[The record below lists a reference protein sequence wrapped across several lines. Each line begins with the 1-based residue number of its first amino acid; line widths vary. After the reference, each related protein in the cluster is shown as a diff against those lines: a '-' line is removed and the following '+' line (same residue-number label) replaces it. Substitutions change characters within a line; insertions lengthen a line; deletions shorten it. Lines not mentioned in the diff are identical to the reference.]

1 MSLNVLLVEDI
12 LSDAKLVVRQL
23 QKAGLDF
30 EWQRVT
36 SEVGLLQA
44 LETPIDVIL
53 CDYNLPG
60 FDARRALE
68 VSKRRLPDVPFLV
81 VSGTMQE
88 ELGVELMV
96 LGADDY
102 LLKDRL
108 GRLGQAVEQAL
119 ERSAERRAKRAVELR
134 LSAILED
141 VPIVIFSVRP
151 DGVMTLAQGRGLS
164 AFGLQPEDL
173 EGATAS
179 QLFRGIPEL
188 EEMYGAALEGR
199 TVARIVHLPQ
209 TGRDVDIHVRPV
221 HGEDGRLSQVI
232 GVAADVTERRR
243 AEQALLENE
252 AKSRFLANMSHE
264 LRNPLNSVL
273 GFAQLLSSQDVG
285 NLSDKQTRFV
295 THIETAG
302 RQLLALIND
311 ILDLSKVSA
320 GQLNVSMEPVA
331 VDAIV
336 EACLAQMEPLAD
348 ERGVKLAKAGTAG
361 LAALAD
367 RQRLMQILTNLVS
380 NGLKFTPAGG
390 SVTVRREEGDGTV
403 RLTVADTGIGIAAD
417 KLQFV
422 FDEFAQIESGQTEAG
437 EGTGLGLPL
446 SRRLAELLGG
456 SIDLTSEVGKGSA
469 FTVNLVPAGSK
480 AGPR

>member
-1 MSLNVLLVEDI
+1 
-12 LSDAKLVVRQL
+12 
-23 QKAGLDF
+23 
-30 EWQRVT
+30 
-36 SEVGLLQA
+36 
-44 LETPIDVIL
+44 
-53 CDYNLPG
+53 
-60 FDARRALE
+60 
-68 VSKRRLPDVPFLV
+68 
-81 VSGTMQE
+81 
-88 ELGVELMV
+88 
-96 LGADDY
+96 
-102 LLKDRL
+102 
-108 GRLGQAVEQAL
+108 
-119 ERSAERRAKRAVELR
+119 
-134 LSAILED
+134 
-141 VPIVIFSVRP
+141 
-151 DGVMTLAQGRGLS
+151 
-164 AFGLQPEDL
+164 
-173 EGATAS
+173 
-179 QLFRGIPEL
+179 
-188 EEMYGAALEGR
+188 
-199 TVARIVHLPQ
+199 
-209 TGRDVDIHVRPV
+209 
-221 HGEDGRLSQVI
+221 
-232 GVAADVTERRR
+232 
-243 AEQALLENE
+243 
-252 AKSRFLANMSHE
+252 MSHE